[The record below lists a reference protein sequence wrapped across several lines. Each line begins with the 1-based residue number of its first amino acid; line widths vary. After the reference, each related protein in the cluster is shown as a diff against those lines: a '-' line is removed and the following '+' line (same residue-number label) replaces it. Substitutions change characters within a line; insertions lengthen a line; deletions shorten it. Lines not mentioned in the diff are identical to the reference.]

1 MYTYL
6 SGEQYK
12 LLPNAL
18 YICQFVILTV
28 PKLFALI
35 ICETIQKLKNGNA
48 GLTRLLVLRL

>member
-18 YICQFVILTV
+18 YICQFMILTV

-35 ICETIQKLKNGNA
+35 ICETIQKLKNGNV